1 MTKAVLAALG
11 FLVVIRAAG
20 AGARAPEPDSPPALD
35 DLLEPIREKHDL
47 PALAGGII
55 SRGSLVESGAV
66 GVRAKNSSEPV
77 TTEDLWHLGS
87 CTKAITATLIAVLA
101 DWSKF
106 IAVHVAGARGETDFL
121 KPETFAKLHTPP
133 DDGDYAL
140 GWMVTRRPWAGGVAL
155 THTGS
160 NSMWFAVTWLAPGK
174 DFAVMAV
181 TNSGGSS
188 APAAYDEAVGAMIQS
203 FLDR

>member
-11 FLVVIRAAG
+11 FLVVISAAG
-20 AGARAPEPDSPPALD
+20 AGARAPEPDSPPVLD

-47 PALAGGII
+47 PAWPE
-55 SRGSLVESGAV
+55 GSFPGA
-66 GVRAKNSSEPV
+66 AWSSP
-77 TTEDLWHLGS
+77 
-87 CTKAITATLIAVLA
+87 
-101 DWSKF
+101 
-106 IAVHVAGARGETDFL
+106 ARGETDFQ
-121 KPETFAKLHTPP
+121 KPETFAKLHAPP

-155 THTGS
+155 THAGS

-188 APAAYDEAVGAMIQS
+188 APAACVEAVGAMIQS